1 MEKQRQTN
9 NVINK
14 LEREDGSFATTNH
27 EIVKEIKAFYK
38 DLYSSR
44 QTGECDYS
52 FINNLD
58 IPVLNNEDQKFC
70 DEVISLKECET
81 VTQKMK
87 LDKSPGLDGI
97 PIEFYKTFW
106 LILGPFLVKLYNE
119 SYQNEKLSNSQRIAV
134 ISLIHKKGN
143 KNLLKNY
150 RPISLTNVDYHILGQ
165 VIANRLHSVLPSLI
179 SLDQAGYV
187 KGRFIGNNIRTIE
200 DLLFYNN
207 DANKDSITCFL
218 DFQKAYDS
226 IEWKCI
232 FTVLKKFNFSNIF
245 IKWIKT
251 LYFCPKITIK
261 NNGWMTDY
269 IDITRSVRQG
279 CSLSALLFILVI
291 EVLAIHIK
299 KDKSIEGIPI
309 HTLISYPTNFKK
321 EIKILQYAD
330 DIVLTLSNENSLKNC
345 LSIIATFSK
354 IAGPV
359 LNVNKSEIIGT
370 GKYKHIPEICNIKTT
385 QIANCLGIYVGH
397 DKNLCEKKNWYEKI
411 EKMESILNAWSK
423 RNLTLFGSVTIIKSL
438 AISKIVFSV
447 QNTYMPPDITLKIEK
462 VLYSFLWKNRER
474 IKRKILIRKIK
485 NGGINMLDV
494 ESFFKSLQ
502 CSWITRIV
510 KNSNNL
516 IGNSIIDNFGA
527 DKLLLKINNINIS
540 YINNIISPFY
550 KQVFKSYLSTKSLDE
565 SPCLTVNE
573 FLNQPLWG
581 NNMFII
587 RRRKTN
593 HPRYLSN
600 WIKSGIIYVKD
611 LVFDGT
617 LLCEKHL
624 HHCIRNKSNILI
636 EILELKEALKP
647 HAELIRQISPDFRP
661 VDNKLYLKYLT
672 WKSKF
677 FYETLINDISESPK
691 YNMLKNNFDDLQE
704 HEINRTIYF
713 KIQKMPEKKLAEFN
727 YKIMHNI
734 LICGKYLS
742 KWDDSIN
749 EKCEIC
755 ENVHDIPHMLFGC
768 KLAQYIWQLCEK
780 ALFCNFRKDQILLI
794 DTDHQDVKAINYFT
808 TIISYSLYK
817 FWIECL
823 HKNKKAN
830 EIEIRYFVLSE
841 IRFRKLIHN
850 DKAQIFE
857 LLNKVEKELI

>member
-1 MEKQRQTN
+1 MNSNKGDKHILYCKKRDLQSELEIELRFQARASQIRSKSQYIEEGEKNTSYFLSLEKQRQTN

-150 RPISLTNVDYHILGQ
+150 RPISLTNVDYRILGQ

-245 IKWIKT
+245 IKWITT

-299 KDKSIEGIPI
+299 KDKSIVGIPI
-309 HTLISYPTNFKK
+309 HTLT
-321 EIKILQYAD
+321 L
-330 DIVLTLSNENSLKNC
+330 VLP
-345 LSIIATFSK
+345 II
-354 IAGPV
+354 
-359 LNVNKSEIIGT
+359 
-370 GKYKHIPEICNIKTT
+370 
-385 QIANCLGIYVGH
+385 
-397 DKNLCEKKNWYEKI
+397 
-411 EKMESILNAWSK
+411 
-423 RNLTLFGSVTIIKSL
+423 
-438 AISKIVFSV
+438 
-447 QNTYMPPDITLKIEK
+447 
-462 VLYSFLWKNRER
+462 
-474 IKRKILIRKIK
+474 
-485 NGGINMLDV
+485 
-494 ESFFKSLQ
+494 
-502 CSWITRIV
+502 
-510 KNSNNL
+510 
-516 IGNSIIDNFGA
+516 
-527 DKLLLKINNINIS
+527 
-540 YINNIISPFY
+540 
-550 KQVFKSYLSTKSLDE
+550 
-565 SPCLTVNE
+565 
-573 FLNQPLWG
+573 
-581 NNMFII
+581 
-587 RRRKTN
+587 
-593 HPRYLSN
+593 
-600 WIKSGIIYVKD
+600 
-611 LVFDGT
+611 
-617 LLCEKHL
+617 
-624 HHCIRNKSNILI
+624 
-636 EILELKEALKP
+636 
-647 HAELIRQISPDFRP
+647 
-661 VDNKLYLKYLT
+661 
-672 WKSKF
+672 
-677 FYETLINDISESPK
+677 
-691 YNMLKNNFDDLQE
+691 
-704 HEINRTIYF
+704 
-713 KIQKMPEKKLAEFN
+713 
-727 YKIMHNI
+727 
-734 LICGKYLS
+734 
-742 KWDDSIN
+742 
-749 EKCEIC
+749 
-755 ENVHDIPHMLFGC
+755 
-768 KLAQYIWQLCEK
+768 
-780 ALFCNFRKDQILLI
+780 
-794 DTDHQDVKAINYFT
+794 
-808 TIISYSLYK
+808 
-817 FWIECL
+817 
-823 HKNKKAN
+823 
-830 EIEIRYFVLSE
+830 
-841 IRFRKLIHN
+841 
-850 DKAQIFE
+850 
-857 LLNKVEKELI
+857 